1 MRPYLLIIA
10 AAAVG
15 CAPKALPLR
24 GVPAP
29 TSAIPRAM
37 LAPGYR
43 RLTFHWEYRDR
54 DVSVKGDGAA
64 RIAPPDSARLDFVVS
79 GGLGSGHAL
88 LLGDTVVAP
97 GRDLVRRTLPPPP
110 LVWAA
115 LGRLAVPP
123 ARDTLVRVDG
133 DTIEAEIGDSSTV
146 AAEEAGGGGAATGKN
161 KVMYRVV
168 FAGTR
173 LVSME
178 RVSGGRVREVV
189 TRLPDDEV
197 VFHNPADRRTL
208 KLMQVRS
215 ETVDEFDSQVWK
227 R

>member
-1 MRPYLLIIA
+1 VKRFLPIIA
-10 AAAVG
+10 AAALVG

-29 TSAIPRAM
+29 TSAIPRAT

-54 DVSVKGDGAA
+54 DVAIKGDGAA

-133 DTIEAEIGDSSTV
+133 DTIEAEIGDSS
-146 AAEEAGGGGAATGKN
+146 AAKI
-161 KVMYRVV
+161 MYRVV

-208 KLMQVRS
+208 KLMQVRG